1 MITPDDLQDLATV
14 LVERH
19 GPKAVFFADCAVD
32 EMEALGDGF
41 RADAWRAL
49 KSVVE
54 DVIEGRHVNATL
66 TIQ

>member
-1 MITPDDLQDLATV
+1 MITPDDLQNLAAV

-32 EMEALGDGF
+32 EMEALGDAF

-54 DVIEGRHVNATL
+54 DVIEGRDLHTTL

>member
-1 MITPDDLQDLATV
+1 MITPNDLQDLASV

-32 EMEALGDGF
+32 EMEALGDEF

-49 KSVVE
+49 KSLVE
-54 DVIEGRHVNATL
+54 DVIEGRDIGATL